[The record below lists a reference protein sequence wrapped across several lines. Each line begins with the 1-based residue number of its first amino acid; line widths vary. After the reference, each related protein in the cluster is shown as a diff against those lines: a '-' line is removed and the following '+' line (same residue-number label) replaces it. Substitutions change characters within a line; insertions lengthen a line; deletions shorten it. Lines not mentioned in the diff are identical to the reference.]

1 MECALAIKEFLTA
14 KAIPGKRI
22 RVDLEFQ
29 DLPWSVIYDWRREQQ
44 IATNGHHEGIAI
56 TIDGQEIVFDNI
68 EHNGVLREEWLQN
81 FTSPTV
87 ELGRGSFHLTEEN
100 F

>member
-1 MECALAIKEFLTA
+1 VECALAIKEFLISQG
-14 KAIPGKRI
+14 IPGKHI
-22 RVDLEFQ
+22 KLDLEFQ
-29 DLPWSVIYDWRREQQ
+29 DLPWSVIYDLRREQQ

-56 TIDGQEIVFDNI
+56 VINGEEMVFDNV
-68 EHNGVLREEWLQN
+68 EHDGVPKEEWLQN

-87 ELGRGSFHLTEEN
+87 ELGRGSFNLTEKD